1 MQICMYLHVHITYTI
16 HLFNLRIR
24 NVLLINLSNSFL
36 FIHLIEIYYEII
48 LISFLHNYQSVL
60 VLEYLQKIMIIL
72 NYIIYIE

>member
-48 LISFLHNYQSVL
+48 LISFFTQLSIGLSFGIFAKN
-60 VLEYLQKIMIIL
+60 
-72 NYIIYIE
+72 NDYIELYYIY

>member
-1 MQICMYLHVHITYTI
+1 MQICMYLHVYITYTI